1 MLLEQIENETKKR
14 SNNYMDL
21 SCGIVYD
28 NELDSISIKKHV
40 LSSEF
45 SLTFFLFKI
54 NRFSLK
60 ELKCSEI

>member
-28 NELDSISIKKHV
+28 SELES
-40 LSSEF
+40 
-45 SLTFFLFKI
+45 
-54 NRFSLK
+54 R
-60 ELKCSEI
+60 